1 MVLRR
6 DEEFDASCDAW
17 LASDQ
22 AGALEGKNHLVNRW
36 RCDLE
41 MALHVGLGRR
51 APEQP
56 RIGID
61 EGQVLALLVGEGGRA
76 GVVSGA

>member
-1 MVLRR
+1 LRS
-6 DEEFDASCDAW
+6 DEEFDASGDTW
-17 LASDQ
+17 LAADQ
-22 AGALEGKNHLVNRW
+22 AGAFECKNHLVNRW
-36 RCDLE
+36 RGDLE

-56 RIGID
+56 RIGVD
-61 EGQVLALLVGEGGRA
+61 EGQVLTLLVGEGGRA